1 MASKEIHSFRTSFRC
16 MPMQSCRWPIERNI
30 ELLPSLVEKNSLP
43 IRGKVLSTK
52 EKVKTKKKRNP
63 KIQQEEH
70 KEKRAMQAREK
81 KTSTLR

>member
-1 MASKEIHSFRTSFRC
+1 
-16 MPMQSCRWPIERNI
+16 MQSCRRPIKRNI
-30 ELLPSLVEKNSLP
+30 EPLPSLVEKNSLP

-52 EKVKTKKKRNP
+52 EKKTSLLKIKRNP
-63 KIQQEEH
+63 KIQREEH